1 VSVTAAEQAHNGFTL
16 WPEWPVVI
24 KPKTNGDER
33 PQNIQLKGV
42 GIHVYE
48 RPTEYE
54 VLGLPE
60 PVEGVYFLV
69 EEAVGA
75 FLKGTRSDVLVSTL
89 PYFGRVT
96 REHSCSASRSKAIA
110 SPSSYLGDPQAT
122 FANLRIGARQRPAR
136 SEDPL
141 RQRKR

>member
-1 VSVTAAEQAHNGFTL
+1 MKIRNLTSFKVSVTAAEQAHNGFTL

-75 FLKGTRSDVLVSTL
+75 FLKGTRSDVLMPIIGPETEVHCDDEGLKTF
-89 PYFGRVT
+89 YVNAFR
-96 REHSCSASRSKAIA
+96 
-110 SPSSYLGDPQAT
+110 QA
-122 FANLRIGARQRPAR
+122 
-136 SEDPL
+136 
-141 RQRKR
+141 